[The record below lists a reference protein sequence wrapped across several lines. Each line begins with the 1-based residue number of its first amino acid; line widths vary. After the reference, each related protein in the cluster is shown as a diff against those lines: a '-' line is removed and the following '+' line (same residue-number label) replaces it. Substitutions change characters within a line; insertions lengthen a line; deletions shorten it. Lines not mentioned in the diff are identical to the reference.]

1 MISIFYGRQKPIGE
15 GQISDVTNNN
25 INSYNVDTQHIL
37 DFNNTTQDILS
48 VNTGSKKD
56 EKFYDSKSCLLN
68 ILTFNCKN
76 IKTCG
81 LLFKELEKKVDLYL
95 IQEHLL
101 FDCQLDLLNEI
112 HNDYIGIGKAVDSN
126 DSIPPI
132 QMPRGYGGVTIL
144 WRKELDSLITPL
156 KIGNERIQCVE
167 TQGNP
172 NTLVVSLYLPCKSSN
187 NHFSELCECIDQL
200 HEILER
206 YESTHHIIIGGD
218 FNENILSTTHSNR
231 KNYITSFM
239 NDHQLLSKEIGTTY
253 IHVHPSGNAS
263 SAIDYILQQMY
274 MTKTTKTIY

>member
-1 MISIFYGRQKPIGE
+1 MERQKPTGE
-15 GQISDVTNNN
+15 GQISDVTTNN
-25 INSYNVDTQHIL
+25 ITGNNDVNSYNVDTQHIL
-37 DFNNTTQDILS
+37 GFNNTTQDILS
-48 VNTGSKKD
+48 VNSKKD
-56 EKFYDSKSCLLN
+56 EKFYDSKSCVLN

-126 DSIPPI
+126 DPIPPI
-132 QMPRGYGGVTIL
+132 QMPRGYGGVMIL

-167 TQGNP
+167 TEGNP
-172 NTLVVSLYLPCKSSN
+172 NTLVMSLYLPCKSSH

-200 HEILER
+200 HEILET

-218 FNENILSTTHSNR
+218 FNEVQHTQIERIISLVS
-231 KNYITSFM
+231 
-239 NDHQLLSKEIGTTY
+239 
-253 IHVHPSGNAS
+253 
-263 SAIDYILQQMY
+263 
-274 MTKTTKTIY
+274 